1 MLTSKARRRLALKTS
16 ALVTG
21 AAAVVIGVPAVAQTV
36 APKPVTYTC
45 KTDTAGTGTDY
56 RFQMDLQGPLTAPS
70 PSSTAVVTWNIGQPT
85 SPGPSFTV
93 RSPIP
98 TTDRVVIQA
107 TVIVTGTPNP
117 TPTETR
123 GVTATATP
131 FSPVTAS
138 ATMPVPQVL
147 ISLTPKATGVM
158 AVVPDDFVLQVGP
171 SGAAGSTWYTCSVK
185 AGSESEASAA
195 AALVTVATGVPTGT
209 STGTPSSTP
218 TTPTPTATPTPT
230 KTTPTPKKTRTS
242 YVTVVETPTKRS
254 SKTPKAGANTGAG
267 GEMGPD
273 GRMFVLV
280 GSALILAAG
289 VGGLAM
295 RRRGVNRS

>member
-1 MLTSKARRRLALKTS
+1 VLTSKARRRLALKTS
-16 ALVTG
+16 ALATG
-21 AAAVVIGVPAVAQTV
+21 AAALVLGVPALAQSVT
-36 APKPVTYTC
+36 PKPVTYTC
-45 KTDTAGTGTDY
+45 KTEAAGTGTDY

-85 SPGPSFTV
+85 SPGPSFLV

-131 FSPVTAS
+131 FSSVMAS

-171 SGAAGSTWYTCSVK
+171 SGSAGATWYTCSVK

-195 AALVTVATGVPTGT
+195 AALVTVATGTSSPTTT
-209 STGTPSSTP
+209 SSPSTTP
-218 TTPTPTATPTPT
+218 TTPTPTPT
-230 KTTPTPKKTRTS
+230 KTTPTPKQTKTS
-242 YVTVVETPTKRS
+242 YVTVVETPKKRS

-267 GEMGPD
+267 GDMGPD

-295 RRRGVNRS
+295 RRRGIDKG